1 MVDLSQYLQTREL
14 PLIMGIVNVTNDSFS
29 NQGKFNT
36 LDDALQ
42 MLEDGADILDIGG
55 ESTRPDAEEISPEL
69 ELARVLPLVKEL
81 KKVAPK
87 AILSVD
93 TRKFEV
99 AERVLDEGVEIIND
113 VSNLTYAPKIAKIV
127 ASYGAGLVLM
137 HSRGNPQNMM
147 QMCNYTN
154 LVSEVRLNLEQSMN
168 FAIASGVKKSNIWID
183 PGLGFAKKG
192 EQNFE
197 LLNGIK
203 ELKTL
208 APVLIGHSRKR
219 FIRDFLNVEVDKSDF
234 GTAAVSIYAMQQGAQ
249 ILRVHDVKNNYDVLK
264 MYKRCNCHE

>member
-1 MVDLSQYLQTREL
+1 MVDLSRYLKNREL

-29 NQGKFNT
+29 NQGRCDT
-36 LDDALQ
+36 LESALK

-55 ESTRPDAEEISPEL
+55 ESTRPDAEEISWEQ
-69 ELARVLPLVKEL
+69 EAARVLPLVIEL
-81 KKVAPK
+81 KKACPK
-87 AILSVD
+87 VLLSVD
-93 TRKFEV
+93 TRKLEV

-113 VSNLTYAPKIAKIV
+113 VSNLSFAPEIAGKV

-137 HSRGNPQNMM
+137 HSRGTPQTMM
-147 QMCNYTN
+147 SMCDYSD
-154 LVSEVRLNLEQSMN
+154 LVSEVRCSLAQSMEL
-168 FAIASGVKKSNIWID
+168 AIASGVKKDNIWID

-203 ELKTL
+203 ELKSL

-219 FIRDFLNVEVDKSDF
+219 FIRDFLGVNVDQADF
-234 GTAAVSIYAMQQGAQ
+234 GTAAISIYAMEQGAE
-249 ILRVHDVKNNYDVLK
+249 ILRVHDVKNNYDVLR